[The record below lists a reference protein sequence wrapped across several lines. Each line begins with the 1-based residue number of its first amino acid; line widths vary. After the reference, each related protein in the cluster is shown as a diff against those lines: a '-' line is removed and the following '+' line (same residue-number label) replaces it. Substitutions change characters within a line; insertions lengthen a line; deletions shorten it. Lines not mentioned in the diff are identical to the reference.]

1 MLALAIVAGFAIAYD
16 ATADKTT
23 LVVSPISAS
32 PSGEIHNGKLVWVDL
47 VTTDTQK
54 AVKFYSTVL
63 GWQAQYFADENYIE
77 LNRDQR
83 SDVLFEEDEAK
94 DGDARWLVSTS
105 VDDVGEAAQRA
116 VEMGGFDF
124 QVVGVYQSD
133 LPETR

>member
-1 MLALAIVAGFAIAYD
+1 MLALAIVAGF

-32 PSGEIHNGKLVWVDL
+32 PSGEIHNGKLVSVNL
-47 VTTDTQK
+47 ITTDPQK

-63 GWQAQYFADENYIE
+63 GWQAQYFADEKYIE
-77 LNRDQR
+77 LNRDER
-83 SDVLFEEDEAK
+83 SVVLFEEDEAK

>member
-1 MLALAIVAGFAIAYD
+1 MLALATVAGFAIAYD
-16 ATADKTT
+16 ATADKTA

-63 GWQAQYFADENYIE
+63 GWQAQYFADEKYIE
-77 LNRDQR
+77 LNRDER
-83 SDVLFEEDEAK
+83 SVVLFEEDEAK

>member
-1 MLALAIVAGFAIAYD
+1 VLALAIVAGFAIAYD

-32 PSGEIHNGKLVWVDL
+32 PSGKIHNGKLVSVNL
-47 VTTDTQK
+47 ITTDPQK

-63 GWQAQYFADENYIE
+63 GWQAQYFADEKYIE
-77 LNRDQR
+77 LNRDER
-83 SDVLFEEDEAK
+83 SVVLFEEDEAK